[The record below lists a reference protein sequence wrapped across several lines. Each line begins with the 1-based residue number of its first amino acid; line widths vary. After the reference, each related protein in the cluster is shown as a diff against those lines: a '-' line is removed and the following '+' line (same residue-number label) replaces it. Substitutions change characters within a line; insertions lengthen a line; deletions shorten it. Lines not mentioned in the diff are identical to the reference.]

1 MADRVKGITI
11 EIGGNTTGLNKAL
24 AGTNKEIRDTQ
35 SQLKDVERLLRLD
48 PTNITLLEQKQRLLA
63 QSVGETK
70 TKLETLKTAEKQ
82 VQEQF
87 ERGDI
92 TQQQYDALQRE
103 IVQTEQELKKLEAA
117 AESSNAKLSY
127 ISATAEKV
135 GESAQKVSSATRGL
149 STAAAGAAV
158 GLGAMAVSAG
168 AAADDIN
175 TLAKQSGFGTDEIQK
190 WQYAADRI
198 DVSVETIVGSA
209 RKMKK
214 NMVST
219 SKETTEAWEK
229 LGVAVSDQNGEMR
242 DSTEVFYEAVS
253 ALSQV
258 QNETERDTIAMQLF
272 GKSADEMA
280 GIIDDGGEAL
290 REMGEEAERN
300 GLILSQDA
308 LDGANAFNDG
318 IDTLKA
324 KAQQAFFSSGAAL
337 AENLLPLLDSLVE
350 KISAVLS
357 WVASLDGDT
366 LAMIGT
372 ILLAVASISP
382 IAGIVSKITTAIQGV
397 SNAINFIVSNPII
410 LLIAAIVALVTLIA
424 TKGDEIQAILQKVDD
439 FLQNIF
445 AADWT
450 ESFGI
455 FGNVLN
461 AFSANV
467 KNIWDAITKIF
478 NGIIDFIRGVFTG
491 DWERAW
497 NGVKDIVQGIFD
509 GLVGIVKIPINGI
522 IGILNAAI
530 DGVNMLIGGIN
541 KISFETPSW
550 LPGKLGGKKL
560 GFNIKKIG
568 KINYLANGGVLSQGS
583 AVVGEAGPEILTMLA
598 NGKAQVT
605 PLTDGQKQSAL
616 NSVNGPLILIDNF
629 NNYSDQDIDRLTD
642 ILSVQMQQKMERRGL
657 VWG

>member
-382 IAGIVSKITTAIQGV
+382 IAGIITKITTAIQGV

-450 ESFGI
+450 ESFGA

-461 AFSANV
+461 AFFANV
-467 KNIWDAITKIF
+467 KNIWDAIKKIF
-478 NGIIDFIRGVFTG
+478 DGIIDFIRGVFTG

-497 NGVKDIVQGIFD
+497 SGVKQIFSGIFD
-509 GLVGIVKIPINGI
+509 ALVSIAKAPINGI

-530 DGVNMLIGGIN
+530 DGINMLIGGIN
-541 KISFETPSW
+541 KISFDVPKW
-550 LPGKLGGKKL
+550 VPGLGGKKF
-560 GFNIKKIG
+560 GFDIKKLG
-568 KINYLANGGVLSQGS
+568 KISYLANGGVLSQGS

-616 NSVNGPLILIDNF
+616 HSVNGPLILIDNF

-642 ILSVQMQQKMERRGL
+642 MLSVQMQQKMERRGL

>member
-382 IAGIVSKITTAIQGV
+382 IAGIITKITTAIQGV

-450 ESFGI
+450 ESFGA

-461 AFSANV
+461 AFFANV
-467 KNIWDAITKIF
+467 KNIWDAIKKIF
-478 NGIIDFIRGVFTG
+478 DGIIDFIRGVFTG

-497 NGVKDIVQGIFD
+497 SGVKQIFSGIFD
-509 GLVGIVKIPINGI
+509 ALVSIAKAPINGI

-530 DGVNMLIGGIN
+530 DGINMLIGGIN
-541 KISFETPSW
+541 KISFDVPKW
-550 LPGKLGGKKL
+550 VPGLGGKKF
-560 GFNIKKIG
+560 GFDIKKLG
-568 KINYLANGGVLSQGS
+568 KISYLANGGVLSQGS

-642 ILSVQMQQKMERRGL
+642 MLSVQMQQKMERRGL